1 MSDLSIL
8 KQNGSPIVSWDWSGG
23 SYTSEKKPS
32 QTVLEE
38 TQWVSFS
45 LESPLEGMEYNICV
59 GDRSVFDEA
68 DGQNTTKKFGS
79 LLVWADGMYFE
90 SARGFTEIHL
100 EERPCGEGSWHRVG
114 SFSLYVLPTKL
125 GEERYEIMTDDLQG
139 LCGSLLLD
147 LLGTSRWKHTDVSLS
162 PGVSYRSK
170 EEELRSLKEAWGNLR
185 PLLNRIHR
193 SPTSLVTKEMRR
205 TAYWGMRE
213 LPPRAARDLARRG
226 VDPRNK
232 ACVRPFM
239 VDQPVLRETSNTR
252 EHQVLAAFLIRLQK
266 RLIDVAKAISQ
277 HDASIKVD
285 RAYRDIPVGNGPTLY
300 QTQDRPRLQQL
311 ERARKSA
318 EELYESID
326 QMRRRSPFV
335 DCKPRFEWPGRQSFT
350 QGPILKRVRDII
362 DRYLSS
368 SSFWV
373 GNAPGE
379 AITKLSSRMYE
390 QWVLLRLVE
399 AFRGCGLEFK
409 LWDEALQTSMN
420 DRFTIDFERG
430 LTFEVALT
438 PQKRMRI
445 RYEPWILPRDDAK
458 KLGETLCH
466 GNASR
471 VPWCPDIMIE
481 CFLEKDGK
489 QESLYGVAVDC
500 KYTSRIV
507 DHHWNATRKYM
518 RIRSTSSNHQV
529 VRQLWLAHPGLES
542 NLQMIDPSVT
552 FEANGPSCSFTETVE
567 GIIPCM
573 PGESSGSQNLDQFA
587 EGLVRYFR
595 QIPIDLDN

>member
-1 MSDLSIL
+1 
-8 KQNGSPIVSWDWSGG
+8 
-23 SYTSEKKPS
+23 
-32 QTVLEE
+32 
-38 TQWVSFS
+38 
-45 LESPLEGMEYNICV
+45 MEYNICI
-59 GDRSVFDEA
+59 GDRSVIDEA
-68 DGQNTTKKFGS
+68 DGQNTARKFRS
-79 LLVWADGMYFE
+79 FLEWPEKMYFE
-90 SARGFTEIHL
+90 SARGFTDIHL
-100 EERPCGEGSWHRVG
+100 EERLCGTESWQRVG

-125 GEERYEIMTDDLQG
+125 GEERYETMTDDLQS

-170 EEELRSLKEAWGNLR
+170 EEELRSLKQTWAQLR
-185 PLLNRIHR
+185 PLLDRIHR
-193 SPTSLVTKEMRR
+193 SPTSIVSKEMRK

-213 LPPRAARDLARRG
+213 LAPRAARDLARRG

-239 VDQPVLRETSNTR
+239 VDQPVLLETSNTR

-266 RLIDVAKAISQ
+266 RLIDIAKAISQ
-277 HDASIKVD
+277 HDASIQED
-285 RAYRDIPVGNGPTLY
+285 RAYRDISVGSGPTLY
-300 QTQDRPRLQQL
+300 QTQDLPRLQQL
-311 ERARKSA
+311 ELARKSA

-335 DCKPRFEWPGRQSFT
+335 KCKPLFEWPGRQFFT
-350 QGPILKRVRDII
+350 QGPILKRVRDVI

-379 AITKLSSRMYE
+379 SITKLSSRMYE

-399 AFRGCGLEFK
+399 DFRGCGLEFK
-409 LWDEALQTSMN
+409 LWDEALQTSKN

-438 PQKRMRI
+438 SQKRMRI

-466 GNASR
+466 GNNASR

-481 CFLEKDGK
+481 CFLEKDGH

-518 RIRSTSSNHQV
+518 TIRSTSGNHQV
-529 VRQLWLAHPGLES
+529 VRQLWLAYPGLDS
-542 NLQMIDPSVT
+542 KLQMMDPSVT
-552 FEANGPSCSFTETVE
+552 FDANGPSCSFAEKLE

-573 PGESSGSQNLDQFA
+573 PGELSGSQNLTQFA

-595 QIPIDLDN
+595 QIPIDLNK